1 MGWYIENEIT
11 DNGVRYFYDQMKE
24 FKDYRVK
31 ELLIDTDG
39 LSPLS
44 QLLLRQIITQ
54 DETLDVE
61 IAKLEKDN
69 EEKEVLEVELEEKEV
84 PKHRSCCAIVWW
96 IVCSCILW

>member
-1 MGWYIENEIT
+1 
-11 DNGVRYFYDQMKE
+11 MKE

-31 ELLIDTDG
+31 ELLIDTNG

-44 QLLLRQIITQ
+44 QLLLRQIISQ

-69 EEKEVLEVELEEKEV
+69 EEKEVLEVELVEKEV
-84 PKHRSCCAIVWW
+84 PKHRSCCAIV
-96 IVCSCILW
+96 

>member
-1 MGWYIENEIT
+1 
-11 DNGVRYFYDQMKE
+11 MKE

-84 PKHRSCCAIVWW
+84 PKHR
-96 IVCSCILW
+96 

>member
-69 EEKEVLEVELEEKEV
+69 EEKEVLEVE
-84 PKHRSCCAIVWW
+84 
-96 IVCSCILW
+96 